1 MQIDLSR
8 GCAIETYLKLR
19 RYIVMI
25 PLERKL
31 RHYEETNEIDNN
43 VLKLVYIFLVRNG
56 YERVLI
62 KVELR

>member
-1 MQIDLSR
+1 
-8 GCAIETYLKLR
+8 LR

-56 YERVLI
+56 YKEY
-62 KVELR
+62 

>member
-1 MQIDLSR
+1 MLAKSS
-8 GCAIETYLKLR
+8 AVV
-19 RYIVMI
+19 IVMI

-56 YERVLI
+56 YRRVVNQ
-62 KVELR
+62 VELG